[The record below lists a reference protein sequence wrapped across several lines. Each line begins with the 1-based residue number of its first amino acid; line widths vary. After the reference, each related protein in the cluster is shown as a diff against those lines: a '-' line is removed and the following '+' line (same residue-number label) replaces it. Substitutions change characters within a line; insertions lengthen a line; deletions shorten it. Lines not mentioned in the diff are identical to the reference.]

1 PKGAIRHLRPQ
12 AEAIARMEE
21 GAAPALILFPRFGA
35 QTAARGVGQAE
46 TFMRLTQASTHYVA
60 LGGAGFDALTGLVTK
75 TPAAAIDYP
84 DTDAAIE
91 LVETLWR
98 QAA

>member
-1 PKGAIRHLRPQ
+1 
-12 AEAIARMEE
+12 
-21 GAAPALILFPRFGA
+21 
-35 QTAARGVGQAE
+35 VGQAE
-46 TFMRLTQASTHYVA
+46 TFMRLTQASTNYVA